1 MGAFLEE
8 RLDVC
13 MRIGAE
19 AADSYMLE
27 ASTTLGGS
35 EYVWLINGK
44 PYREFDVGYIK
55 RNSDLAD
62 SVLSLYHRTYGGY
75 AGFRVKSW
83 DDFTTALDGRSAYS
97 ATDCTLDLV
106 SDGVYQLVKEYGRDK
121 PALPDIGRPR
131 RALFKPVAG
140 EVAVSV
146 AGQVL
151 PSGQWSVDTTT
162 GRVTLAAN
170 KSRAIIGITKAA
182 QAVLTVGTNTFLIG
196 DSVAISAV
204 VGMTQINNLRA
215 LVTAKPS
222 STEIT
227 VAIDSTAFSTYVSGG
242 TVQTRPLA
250 GEVVAGGCEFD
261 IPCRFSSAFSV
272 TALDPRNR
280 EVANLSLRELLDP

>member
-19 AADSYMLE
+19 ASDSYMLQP
-27 ASTTLGGS
+27 SITQGGAR
-35 EYVWLINGK
+35 YVWLINGK

-55 RNSDLAD
+55 RNSELAD
-62 SVLSLYHRTYGGY
+62 SVASLYHRSYGGF

-97 ATDCTLDLV
+97 ATDCTLDVV

-131 RALFKPVAG
+131 RTLFKPVDG

-146 AGQVL
+146 AGQQL
-151 PSGQWSVDTTT
+151 PESQWSVDATT
-162 GRVTLAAN
+162 GRVALAAL
-170 KSRAIIGITKAA
+170 KSRAITAITQAA
-182 QAVLTVGTNTFLIG
+182 QAVLTVGTNTFVVG
-196 DSVAISAV
+196 ESVAISAV

-222 STEIT
+222 STTIT

-242 TVQTRPLA
+242 TVQTWPLD
-250 GEVVAGGCEFD
+250 GEVVSGGCEFD
-261 IPCRFSSAFSV
+261 IPCAFDSTFDV
-272 TALDPRNR
+272 TALDPRHR
-280 EVANLSLRELLDP
+280 EVSGLRLIELLDP